1 MEALECIMTRRS
13 NRKYIAKTIEDE
25 KLSSIVEA
33 GRQAPCGG
41 NSQSCHFIVITNQ
54 DILAELAE
62 LVQQEFAKWDLVEG
76 MYKSM
81 ANSVR
86 FSKRGN
92 YVFHY
97 NAPALIVVANK
108 KEYGNAMADSA
119 CATENMLLAANALG
133 LGACYINQLNWLD
146 GNEAIRHF
154 MEALGLETDETMAT
168 ALSVGYV
175 DNLMQKVAER
185 KGNPVT
191 WVR

>member
-13 NRKYIAKTIEDE
+13 NRKFITQAIEDE
-25 KLSSIVEA
+25 KLESIVEA

-54 DILAELAE
+54 DVLAELAE
-62 LVQQEFAKWDLVEG
+62 LVQQRFATWDLVEG

-81 ANSVR
+81 ANSVK

-97 NAPALIVVANK
+97 KAPALIVVANK

-119 CATENMLLAANALG
+119 CATENMLLAANAMG
-133 LGACYINQLNWLD
+133 LGGCYINQLNWLD
-146 GNEAIRHF
+146 GDEVIRSF
-154 MEALGLETDETMAT
+154 MMDLGLEEDETMAT
-168 ALSVGYV
+168 AVSVGYV
-175 DNLMQKVAER
+175 ENIVQKVAER
-185 KGNPVT
+185 NGNPVT
-191 WVR
+191 WVK

>member
-13 NRKYIAKTIEDE
+13 NRKFLARAIENE
-25 KLSSIVEA
+25 KLEAIVEA

-41 NSQSCHFIVITNQ
+41 NSQSSHFIVITNQ
-54 DILAELAE
+54 DVLAQLAD
-62 LVQQEFAKWDLVEG
+62 LVQQQFATWDLVEG

-81 ANSVR
+81 ANSVK

-119 CATENMLLAANALG
+119 CATENMLLAANAMD

-146 GNEAIRHF
+146 EDEVIRSF
-154 MEALGLETDETMAT
+154 MLNLGLEEDETMAT

-175 DNLMQKVAER
+175 ENIIQKVAER

-191 WVR
+191 WVN